1 MPDPSDSPQIRAGT
15 RIEDLFHSV
24 TQLND
29 VAPEFR
35 QPFEELKLLFE
46 ETGAILFNDAFAEF
60 LDPTGCFARV
70 LADYLPYFVPVE
82 VGVALPEMTRDAPI
96 SSARLARPETWV
108 RFLHYRP
115 QGAEFTGLT
124 GNPLDPIH
132 RRVPKLGA
140 KRKATAPP
148 GLPVLSKPIVGWPA
162 SLECP
167 LNIDIHAPKLLF
179 VSAPPDVLRDLPIA
193 DRRTVFGTAHTA
205 IAEVSA
211 FSSLAQVLSELFRR
225 RGGEILFGMALV
237 GANWQARYVKQQ
249 AKEQHRDNLRRY
261 IDDRLGPVT
270 DLRVSDAFAG
280 FPEVRQEFGQELKE
294 RLEERVSRVTRLLD
308 QAGPEER
315 RAFVA
320 ALREELN
327 SLNLRV
333 VCPACE
339 QPAIL
344 RFGRTGTAKN
354 GAFFFEHSTGGRQTS
369 HGVTTA
375 VPAIILVAK
384 PPDKRL
390 K

>member
-1 MPDPSDSPQIRAGT
+1 MPDPYDSSRIRAGT
-15 RIEDLFHSV
+15 RIEDLFHSP

-35 QPFEELKLLFE
+35 EPFEEVKLLFE
-46 ETGAILFNDAFAEF
+46 ETGASLFNDAFAEF
-60 LDPTGCFARV
+60 LDPTRCFARV
-70 LADYLPYFVPVE
+70 LVDYLPYLVPVE
-82 VGVALPEMTRDAPI
+82 VGVALVELTRDAPI
-96 SSARLARPETWV
+96 GSARPAKPETWT

-124 GNPLDPIH
+124 GNPLDPIQ

-148 GLPVLSKPIVGWPA
+148 DLPVLSKPIVGWPA

-167 LNIDIHAPKLLF
+167 FDLDFHAPKHLY
-179 VSAPPDVLRDLPIA
+179 VSAPPDVLHDLPIA

-211 FSSLAQVLSELFRR
+211 FSSLAQALSEVFGR
-225 RGGEILFGMALV
+225 RGGELLFGVALL
-237 GANWQARYVKQQ
+237 GANWQARYVKQP
-249 AKEQHRDNLRRY
+249 AKEQNRDNLRRY

-280 FPEVRQEFGQELKE
+280 FPEVRREFGEELKE

-344 RFGRTGTAKN
+344 RFGRTGTAKD
-354 GAFFFEHSTGGRQTS
+354 GAFFFEHSTGGRKTS

-375 VPAIILVAK
+375 VPTIKLVSK
-384 PPDKRL
+384 PPDKRM